1 MEITPLTKITD
12 IMKEYPGLL
21 DQLIQLEPK
30 FGLIKTPF
38 GKMAIRGK
46 TLQDA
51 SERYHVPMDKL
62 MQMLQEQL
70 DKLEKK
76 A

>member
-1 MEITPLTKITD
+1 MPES
-12 IMKEYPGLL
+12 
-21 DQLIQLEPK
+21 
-30 FGLIKTPF
+30 IKTP
-38 GKMAIRGK
+38 MAIRGK

-70 DKLEKK
+70 DKLQNK